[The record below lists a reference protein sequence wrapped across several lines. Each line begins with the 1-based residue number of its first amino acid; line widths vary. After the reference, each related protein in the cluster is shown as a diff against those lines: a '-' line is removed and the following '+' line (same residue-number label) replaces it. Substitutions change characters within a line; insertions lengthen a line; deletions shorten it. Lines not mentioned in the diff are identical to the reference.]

1 VHDKWEQTRLICYW
15 MGNHKATKPEN
26 LFPLEIDT
34 IRLKTLIDS
43 GKAHFATVRKQTPEE
58 QLIMKRLGRQ

>member
-1 VHDKWEQTRLICYW
+1 
-15 MGNHKATKPEN
+15 MGNHKAAKPEN

-34 IRLKTLIDS
+34 IRLKNLVDS

-58 QLIMKRLGRQ
+58 QLIMKKLGRQ